1 MPRDWIVGIKI
12 VVVALALIAVA
23 LGLYIHQDYKQ
34 TLVSIFFIGL
44 GIYSFIFPF
53 LDKKTIYFGVNQAP
67 PTASLFLRIP
77 LFYLGLLLYISGIYR
92 LFF

>member
-12 VVVALALIAVA
+12 VIVSLAIIALA
-23 LGLYIHQDYKQ
+23 LGLYMHQDYTQ
-34 TLVSIFFIGL
+34 ALVSIFFIGL

-53 LDKKTIYFGVNQAP
+53 LDKKTIYLGVNQAP

-77 LFYLGLLLYISGIYR
+77 LFYLGLLLYFSGIYR
-92 LFF
+92 LLF